1 MWRAARLSPSAAAPS
16 ARWLGALCTRTAASS
31 AAAAAAAG
39 GEPATVPLIQHA
51 EASPEVRAVYD
62 DIMEKR
68 AIPDVNNFWKAIA
81 NHPPTLRRTWSVRG
95 RRPQPAA

>member
-1 MWRAARLSPSAAAPS
+1 
-16 ARWLGALCTRTAASS
+16 
-31 AAAAAAAG
+31 
-39 GEPATVPLIQHA
+39 
-51 EASPEVRAVYD
+51 VYD

-95 RRPQPAA
+95 RRPQAARSLTAAGRPVSHDIAAVHPVATLAACLSALPASS

>member
-1 MWRAARLSPSAAAPS
+1 M
-16 ARWLGALCTRTAASS
+16 
-31 AAAAAAAG
+31 
-39 GEPATVPLIQHA
+39 PLIQHA